1 MRASKTGESTDEGF
15 DDCSPLMHSSP
26 QHQLRQQQNQQHQ
39 HARCVAPEEGLHR
52 PAQDED
58 ISLAESLALTLRE
71 SVSPEACAHLAIQLL
86 SHVSADML
94 KSAMRQLDL
103 LLRRDFI
110 GRLPLEISTH
120 ILEYVPTIDIVRNVS
135 FVSRKWHVAA
145 IQPCLWRRL
154 FQRQGWGIDKER
166 WALYCSLPQGI
177 APARALLD
185 CSMLQVS
192 KALVESDPAVAE
204 GSGRSPVIVAG
215 NRSSMAAT
223 AAAAAAT
230 ATARQTMLVDESSSS
245 SSSGG
250 SSLVQA
256 ALMFDTRSPVQQHV
270 DSLSTVTAQA
280 MALGLAWQSPR
291 RPKRILNTMGSPDRQ
306 AAVGRISSSAPT
318 EQFGFSA
325 DRNEKN
331 TTLFTA
337 GPASSGSAASSR
349 VGYAFGA
356 AKQRSY
362 RQQYQ
367 QQQHR
372 RQNSPGTPFLSPYL
386 FLESPKKSP
395 LVSPRMQWQRG
406 LLSPASSADRQ
417 QAGTART
424 APINW
429 RMMYSE
435 YHRLVG
441 NWRDGRCR
449 VDRWEAAHAESIY
462 SLQFD
467 RHNRLFTGSRD
478 CTVKVWHLSETG
490 SQITPLATLKGH
502 AGSVLTLQ
510 ADGSTLITGSSDGTV
525 CVWNTDSYTITHR
538 LEHADSVLSLRFNS
552 TWLATACK
560 DRIVRVWRRDKDYS
574 GPFELRGHD
583 VAINAIHL
591 HGDRLVSAS
600 GDRTI
605 KVWDL
610 GTRKCVL
617 TLAAH
622 TRGVACLDFDG
633 TCIVSG
639 SSDRTIRVWDAT
651 TGVCQRVIPNAHTDL
666 VRTVMLSRK
675 MDIVVSGSY
684 DESIKIWALSTG
696 ALLHKIKNVHTSR
709 VFKLMFDRSRIVSC
723 SHDRS
728 VSIIDFAAALPHA
741 RLLL

>member
-1 MRASKTGESTDEGF
+1 MRTSKPGESTDEGF
-15 DDCSPLMHSSP
+15 DDCSPLMQSPP
-26 QHQLRQQQNQQHQ
+26 QHQPRQQQQQQQQQHQ
-39 HARCVAPEEGLHR
+39 RVHCAAAEEGLYR

-58 ISLAESLALTLRE
+58 VSLAESLALTLRE

-86 SHVSADML
+86 SHVSADIL

-120 ILEYVPTIDIVRNVS
+120 ILEYVPTADIVRNVS
-135 FVSRKWHVAA
+135 LVSRKWHAAA

-185 CSMLQVS
+185 CSMLQAS

-204 GSGRSPVIVAG
+204 GSGRSPVIVAE
-215 NRSSMAAT
+215 NRRSMAVT
-223 AAAAAAT
+223 AAAAAA
-230 ATARQTMLVDESSSS
+230 ARQTTMLADESSGRSS
-245 SSSGG
+245 SSNG
-250 SSLVQA
+250 LVQA
-256 ALMFDTRSPVQQHV
+256 ALMFDSRSPLQQNV

-291 RPKRILNTMGSPDRQ
+291 IPKRILNTMSSPDRQ
-306 AAVGRISSSAPT
+306 VAVGRSSRSVPT

-325 DRNEKN
+325 DGNEKN
-331 TTLFTA
+331 TMLFTT
-337 GPASSGSAASSR
+337 GPTSSGGGASSR
-349 VGYAFGA
+349 VGCVFGA

-367 QQQHR
+367 QQHR
-372 RQNSPGTPFLSPYL
+372 RQDLPGVPFLSPYP
-386 FLESPKKSP
+386 FLESPKKRP
-395 LVSPRMQWQRG
+395 LDSPRMQWQKR
-406 LLSPASSADRQ
+406 LLSPAGSAGRQ
-417 QAGTART
+417 QAGAAKT

-435 YHRLVG
+435 YHRLIG

-510 ADGSTLITGSSDGTV
+510 ADGSTLVTGSSDGTV

-552 TWLATACK
+552 SWLATACK

-574 GPFELRGHD
+574 GPFELRGHG

-605 KVWDL
+605 KIWDL
-610 GTRKCVL
+610 STRKCVL

-633 TCIVSG
+633 SCIVSG
-639 SSDRTIRVWDAT
+639 SSDRTIRVWDAA

-675 MDIVVSGSY
+675 MDIIVSGSY